1 MCGVVCTRQ
10 PSWSLG
16 PFLLVLTPVLCS
28 TPFSFVR
35 EGAERGVY
43 TLNVADLVTTARAMN
58 TRTQEDGWSDQAVKQ
73 PLGGERVP
81 ELELAELEEMRQ
93 SEEVGTN
100 R

>member
-1 MCGVVCTRQ
+1 
-10 PSWSLG
+10 
-16 PFLLVLTPVLCS
+16 
-28 TPFSFVR
+28 
-35 EGAERGVY
+35 
-43 TLNVADLVTTARAMN
+43 MN